1 MVDVRFVSEAK
12 KFLKKCQPELRELFK
27 EKLSAIYDDIEA
39 GIPLTGDLAGCYKIK
54 IVFGN
59 KKYRAIYE
67 VLSDD
72 EVVVVFCGPR
82 KSAFQHRFIAFM
94 ASELI

>member
-1 MVDVRFVSEAK
+1 M
-12 KFLKKCQPELRELFK
+12 
-27 EKLSAIYDDIEA
+27 SAIYDDIEA

-72 EVVVVFCGPR
+72 EVVVVFCDPR
-82 KSAFQHRFIAFM
+82 KALFNLIAKPPYSLVF
-94 ASELI
+94 

>member
-1 MVDVRFVSEAK
+1 MKFSVVDVRFV
-12 KFLKKCQPELRELFK
+12 
-27 EKLSAIYDDIEA
+27 DDIEA

-82 KSAFQHRFIAFM
+82 KNAYETIKKSGVVTGKARQKKKG
-94 ASELI
+94 